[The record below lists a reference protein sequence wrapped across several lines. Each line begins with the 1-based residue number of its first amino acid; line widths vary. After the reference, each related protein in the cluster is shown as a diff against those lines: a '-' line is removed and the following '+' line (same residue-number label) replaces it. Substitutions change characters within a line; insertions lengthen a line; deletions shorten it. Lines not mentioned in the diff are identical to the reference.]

1 MAELIAGIDEVGR
14 GCLAGPVY
22 AAAVILPVAP
32 RLRGLRDSKALTA
45 SAREALVPR
54 IEARALS
61 WAIGIATPAEIDEI
75 NILQATFLAMRRAL
89 AALAVTPDRC
99 LVDGNQN
106 PRLGLPTELVIGGDA
121 LHDCIMAAS
130 IVAKVARDAEMRRLC
145 AEHPR
150 YGFSRHKGYGTREH
164 LLALQQHGPCSIHR
178 RSFAPCAQ
186 GSLDLLDLLADGDS
200 LLEPVAD
207 DVIAIEL
214 AAGAERGANRR
225 SSADDYDGAAR
236 A

>member
-22 AAAVILPVAP
+22 AAAVILPMQP

-45 SAREALVPR
+45 AAREQLVPR
-54 IEARALS
+54 IEQRALA

-75 NILQATFLAMRRAL
+75 NILQATLLAMRRAL
-89 AALAVTPDRC
+89 AALPIAPQAC

-106 PRLGLPTELVIGGDA
+106 PQLGVPTKLVIGGDA

-145 AEHPR
+145 AEHPQ
-150 YGFSRHKGYGTREH
+150 YGFSQHKGYGTPEH
-164 LLALQQHGPCSIHR
+164 LRALQLHGPCAIHR

-186 GSLDLLDLLADGDS
+186 RNLQFIEMPADGDAM
-200 LLEPVAD
+200 LEPVD
-207 DVIAIEL
+207 DL
-214 AAGAERGANRR
+214 TAAVRNEMRP
-225 SSADDYDGAAR
+225 
-236 A
+236 